1 MYNSK
6 NIFIITF
13 LFIISTYI
21 YVFGEN
27 KTMEILQN
35 EYILFSVLIFIT
47 IAFFILRFKVKNEN
61 IDLSSIPKTPILP
74 IKQSIVFFIVFCAI
88 DYYSEDGFEGMI
100 TQWIIYWIFGLISLV
115 LLNFISFY
123 KVYKMVKIKE

>member
-27 KTMEILQN
+27 KTLEILQN
-35 EYILFSVLIFIT
+35 EYILFSVLIFLT
-47 IAFFILRFKVKNEN
+47 MAFFILRFKVKNEN
-61 IDLSSIPKTPILP
+61 IDLSIIPKTPILP

-123 KVYKMVKIKE
+123 KVYKMIKIKE